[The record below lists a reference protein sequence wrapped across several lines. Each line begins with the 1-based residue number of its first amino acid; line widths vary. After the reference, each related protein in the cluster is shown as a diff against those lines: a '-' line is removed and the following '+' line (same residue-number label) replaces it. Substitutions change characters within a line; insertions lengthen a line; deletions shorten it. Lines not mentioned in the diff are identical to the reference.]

1 MRPPA
6 ATVLLLSLGMSL
18 FVPTATGT
26 DVSFSRDDQIAVQA
40 VFEHF
45 RNGWLSGN
53 ADAVRSTFAIDA
65 VLMPHHGVPPVV
77 GISAINEFWWPA
89 SSVKTTITR
98 FAQTIDEVGG
108 EGRIAYLRGRS
119 DVAWTIENHAGEE
132 KWQNRGN
139 FMALLRKQANGKWLI
154 THLIWDD
161 PPNQRVK

>member
-1 MRPPA
+1 
-6 ATVLLLSLGMSL
+6 MSL

-45 RNGWLSGN
+45 RNGWLSGS
-53 ADAVRSTFAIDA
+53 ADAVLSTFAIDA